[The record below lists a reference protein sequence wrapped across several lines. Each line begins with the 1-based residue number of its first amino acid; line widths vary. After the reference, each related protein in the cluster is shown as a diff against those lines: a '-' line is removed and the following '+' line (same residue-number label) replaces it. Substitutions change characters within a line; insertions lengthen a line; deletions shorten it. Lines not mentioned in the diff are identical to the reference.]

1 MRHLILWN
9 PLSGRGRSAAIVR
22 ACEKY
27 LTSHSLPFR
36 CVSVLHAEQF
46 NSKDWDLIV
55 VIGGDGTL
63 HHLAQNQP
71 ILFDLPILMIAA
83 GTGNLIAKSLGLPR
97 APKAAL
103 ALCTTEKKIVT
114 WPSVDINSPQLDFHL
129 KAVALMSLGLDAAV
143 MGELARHR
151 AGPIRLIDFIKPIL
165 TTCMGYQFHQFA
177 INQVISNALIYSVLP
192 CYARSWMKLTSE
204 PINQW
209 ASYRYQMHRLFS
221 WIQSYFFMTFK
232 TLAAWSKFEVDHD
245 QSLTLNADHDID
257 LQVDGE
263 YIGSFRQLSITQSKQ
278 CLSFISGNNDESSFK

>member
-1 MRHLILWN
+1 LRHLILFN
-9 PLSGRGRSAAIVR
+9 PLSGRGRSAVIVK

-71 ILFDLPILMIAA
+71 IVFDLPILMIAA
-83 GTGNLIAKSLGLPR
+83 GTSNLIAKSLGLPR
-97 APKAAL
+97 APEAAL
-103 ALCTTEKKIVT
+103 ALCTTEKKTVT
-114 WPSVDINSPQLDFHL
+114 WPSVDIKSPQPDFNL
-129 KAVALMSLGLDAAV
+129 KVVALMSLGFDAAI
-143 MGELARHR
+143 MGDLARQR
-151 AGPIRLIDFIKPIL
+151 KGPIRLMDFIKPIL
-165 TTCMGYQFHQFA
+165 TTSMGYQFHQFA
-177 INQVISNALIYSVLP
+177 INQAISNTLIYSVLP
-192 CYARSWMKLTSE
+192 CYARSWMKLTNE

-209 ASYRYQMHRLFS
+209 ATYRYPMHGLFGLVKS
-221 WIQSYFFMTFK
+221 SYFATFK
-232 TLAAWSKFEVDHD
+232 SLVAWSKVEVDHN
-245 QSLTLNADHDID
+245 QSLTFNADHDID

-263 YIGSFRQLSITQSKQ
+263 YMGAFRQLSITQSKQ